1 MDTGV
6 IAAASALAGVALS
19 GVLQILKDR
28 FERRAKG
35 ASTRLQ
41 KLEELADSMYQARE
55 SLLAAALDFHPAGQQ
70 QPESLAAA
78 LASANRVRSL
88 SLLYFPQ
95 LRPQAEVFQ
104 KAAAEFSFAI
114 QDRNSDKLRT
124 ASQAMGH
131 AFGALESGIADC
143 AAAMLD

>member
-41 KLEELADSMYQARE
+41 KLEELADYLYQARE
-55 SLLAAALDFHPAGQQ
+55 SLLAALDFHPAGQ
-70 QPESLAAA
+70 ERTAALAAA
-78 LASANRVRSL
+78 RASANRVRSL

-104 KAAAEFSFAI
+104 QAAAGFSLAM
-114 QDRNSDKLRT
+114 QDSNSDKLRT

-131 AFGALESGIADC
+131 AFVALESGIADC